1 MLKEFDKLILKKIMK
16 LFTCTCTCTQTTST
30 SSSSAS
36 KNGEKGFTLIELLVV
51 IAILG
56 VLSAVAVPNVAGM
69 LTAGNLAAA
78 NAEKATVQTAV
89 DTAMAAAGVSSVA
102 EDTFGNGKDSK
113 VKDTY
118 DVQDYIRGGSTS
130 VKGLYL
136 IATDGAVTVK
146 DFGAWPVGSL
156 TITAGRWTK

>member
-1 MLKEFDKLILKKIMK
+1 MLKKIMK
-16 LFTCTCTCTQTTST
+16 FFTCTCSP
-30 SSSSAS
+30 SAS
-36 KNGEKGFTLIELLVV
+36 KNGFILNGEKGFTLIELLVV

-89 DTAMAAAGVSSVA
+89 DTAMAAAGVSTVSQG
-102 EDTFGNGKDSK
+102 TFGNLATDFT

-118 DVQDYIRGGSTS
+118 KVGNYIRGGAAS

-136 IATDGAVTVK
+136 IATDGGVTV
-146 DFGAWPVGSL
+146 DGFGAWTGV
-156 TITAGRWTK
+156 TITSGRWTK